1 LIRLGSL
8 IDGIAINHD
17 HLRFLSDDTLGSN
30 QSGEADSHWQKIIPL
45 GSNHSGDMTH
55 I

>member
-1 LIRLGSL
+1 LGSL

-30 QSGEADSHWQKIIPL
+30 QCVTKTSFYQL
-45 GSNHSGDMTH
+45 
-55 I
+55 